1 MACNLRNITRFSTP
15 RRLAFPNATSALPV
29 SRVPG
34 PHVVLDVAL
43 LVVAVSEIVDGS
55 VEAKE
60 NGIESERG
68 KCSGMSKGLLRK
80 RLLQP

>member
-1 MACNLRNITRFSTP
+1 M
-15 RRLAFPNATSALPV
+15 
-29 SRVPG
+29 
-34 PHVVLDVAL
+34 LDVAL

-60 NGIESERG
+60 NGIELECG
-68 KCSGMSKGLLRK
+68 KCGGILKGLLRK

>member
-1 MACNLRNITRFSTP
+1 M
-15 RRLAFPNATSALPV
+15 LAFPNATSALPL

-34 PHVVLDVAL
+34 PHVVLDVVL
-43 LVVAVSEIVDGS
+43 LVVAVSDIVDGS

-60 NGIESERG
+60 NGIESEHG
-68 KCSGMSKGLLRK
+68 KCSGISKGLLRK